1 MQAIK
6 LELWLFEVAYSNSLN
21 NYFQRSYGIVL
32 WGIFT
37 GGVQPY
43 TGLENV
49 DIDRYLTLGNRL
61 SQPELAPDYMYAPIG
76 I

>member
-21 NYFQRSYGIVL
+21 NYFQWSYGIVL
-32 WGIFT
+32 WEIFT

-61 SQPELAPDYMYAPIG
+61 SQPELAPDYMYALIN